1 MQDPFYVVKEEVLQ
15 SLQGVTTLYDRW
27 KELLETTNTSTNEEF
42 KWTANELKSGLR
54 SIEWDITDLEETVGI
69 VENNQVKFKIDNQEL
84 HTRKDF
90 IQSTKSKIQLI
101 KEDLQST
108 RTRGKMENDQKNT
121 LVSGSTRNSSDKF
134 SRLQNEL
141 EKDNTDFIG
150 AQTQRQEL
158 IIREQDEHL
167 DTLSM
172 TVGRLKDMGST
183 IGNTIQETTGLVED
197 LNVEVDKTDSGIRG
211 AVNKVNKLLDSTKD
225 STQWCIIIFLVLA
238 LVALIVVIFYI

>member
-27 KELLETTNTSTNEEF
+27 KELLETTNTSSNEEF

-69 VENNQVKFKIDNQEL
+69 VENNQAKFKIDNHEL
-84 HTRKDF
+84 QTRKDF

-121 LVSGSTRNSSDKF
+121 LVSSKRTSDKF

-150 AQTQRQEL
+150 AQTQRQEF
-158 IIREQDEHL
+158 IIKEQDEHL

-183 IGNTIQETTGLVED
+183 IGNTIQETTGLVEE

-211 AVNKVNKLLDSTKD
+211 AVNRVSKLLDSTKD

>member
-27 KELLETTNTSTNEEF
+27 KELLETTNTSSNEEF

-69 VENNQVKFKIDNQEL
+69 VENNQAKFKIDNHEL
-84 HTRKDF
+84 QTRKDF

-121 LVSGSTRNSSDKF
+121 LVSSKRTSDKF

-150 AQTQRQEL
+150 AQTQRQEF
-158 IIREQDEHL
+158 IIKEQDEHL

-183 IGNTIQETTGLVED
+183 IGNTIQETTGLVEE

-211 AVNKVNKLLDSTKD
+211 AVNKVNKLLESTKD
-225 STQWCIIIFLVLA
+225 STQWCIIIFLVLV
-238 LVALIVVIFYI
+238 LVGLIVVIFYI